1 MCDSQYSANFLEK
14 HQFLVR
20 WLEHG
25 ISRFREVAEIPQNL
39 ISDATVKRSC
49 QAMHDDILIKI
60 AEDLGVADS
69 SSLCKA
75 ARTVTDLNVVLVTIE
90 AHNAMRQW
98 VVENQPILA
107 LRALGSV
114 VPKLTMYMAKGDI
127 QDPYR
132 IARVVF
138 VLALAPFSSQSGDIL
153 SKFAAVLNCHEP
165 HRMIQRFSEAAIMGD
180 DEVIGKMDQIILSND
195 RWDACIQWLMGQ
207 THSLA
212 PQCWGRLTVSKK
224 STDPTQWNQI
234 WDWLLT
240 QKEESN
246 GN

>member
-1 MCDSQYSANFLEK
+1 VCDSEYSANFLEK

-39 ISDATVKRSC
+39 ISNATVERSC

-69 SSLCKA
+69 SSLYKA
-75 ARTVTDLNVVLVTIE
+75 VRTVPDLNAALVTIE
-90 AHNAMRQW
+90 AHNDMRQW
-98 VVENQPILA
+98 AAEHRPILA
-107 LRALGSV
+107 LRALGNV
-114 VPKLTMYMAKGDI
+114 VPKLTMHMTKGDI
-127 QDPYR
+127 QKPCR

-165 HRMIQRFSEAAIMGD
+165 HRMIQRFGEAAIMGD
-180 DEVIGKMDQIILSND
+180 EEVIDKMDHIILSND
-195 RWDACIQWLMGQ
+195 CWDACIQWLMEQ
-207 THSLA
+207 TQSLA
-212 PQCWGRLTVSKK
+212 PRCWGRLTVSKK
-224 STDPTQWNQI
+224 SADPTQWNQT

-240 QKEESN
+240 QKEEVN
-246 GN
+246 GS

>member
-1 MCDSQYSANFLEK
+1 VCDSQYSANFLEK

-25 ISRFREVAEIPQNL
+25 ISRFKEVAEIPQNL
-39 ISDATVKRSC
+39 ISNATVERSC

-75 ARTVTDLNVVLVTIE
+75 VRTVPDLNAALVTIE

-98 VVENQPILA
+98 VAKHQPILA
-107 LRALGSV
+107 LRALGNV
-114 VPKLTMYMAKGDI
+114 VPKLTMHMAKGDI
-127 QDPYR
+127 RKPCR

-165 HRMIQRFSEAAIMGD
+165 HRMIQRFGEAAIMGD
-180 DEVIGKMDQIILSND
+180 DEVIDKMDHIILSND
-195 RWDACIQWLMGQ
+195 RWDACIQWLMEQ
-207 THSLA
+207 TQSLA
-212 PQCWGRLTVSKK
+212 PQCWGKLSVSRQRTDLT
-224 STDPTQWNQI
+224 PWHEM
-234 WDWLLT
+234 WDSLL
-240 QKEESN
+240 KEEESN
-246 GN
+246 AN